1 MAKRERIATGTE
13 KRYVRRDQRGRFVR
27 SDDIGRSLSAEHRT
41 TVKDTSTKGP
51 GNRSRTSRATE
62 RTSWFGKRPMGLSV
76 AVVAGLI
83 AITAG
88 AVIASASLVRGE
100 TR

>member
-1 MAKRERIATGTE
+1 MAKRELIDTGTD
-13 KRYVRRDQRGRFVR
+13 KRYVRRDERGRFVR
-27 SDDIGRSLSAEHRT
+27 ADDVGRSPTANRRT
-41 TVKDTSTKGP
+41 TAKDVPKKGP
-51 GNRSRTSRATE
+51 ARTSR
-62 RTSWFGKRPMGLSV
+62 FGNRPLGLSV

-88 AVIASASLVRGE
+88 AVLTSATLRRGG

>member
-1 MAKRERIATGTE
+1 MAKRELMDTGTA
-13 KRYVRRDQRGRFVR
+13 KRYVRRDERGRFVR
-27 SDDIGRSLSAEHRT
+27 SDAIGRYLSADRRT
-41 TVKDTSTKGP
+41 TAQDASKRRQGVK
-51 GNRSRTSRATE
+51 SRPTRASAG
-62 RTSWFGKRPMGLSV
+62 TSWFGNRPLELSV

-88 AVIASASLVRGE
+88 AVLTFSTLGRRT